1 MPSFNINKQNDE
13 NYFIEGDLT
22 FFTLNKNIMKS
33 FVFLKSKK
41 KINIDLGGVN
51 SADSAGLALI
61 VEWIKQSKLYGTQL
75 VLKNIPQQLLTLA
88 NLSGLDI
95 KKEIS

>member
-22 FFTLNKNIMKS
+22 FFTLNKNTMKL
-33 FVFLKSKK
+33 FGFLKSEK
-41 KINIDLGGVN
+41 KINIDLGGIN

>member
-1 MPSFNINKQNDE
+1 MPSFNINKKNDE
-13 NYFIEGDLT
+13 HFFIEGDLT
-22 FFTLNKNIMKS
+22 FFTLNKNTMKL
-33 FVFLKSKK
+33 FGFFKSGK

-61 VEWIKQSKLYGTQL
+61 VELIKQSKLYGTQL

-95 KKEIS
+95 EKEIS